1 MSGTVHVE
9 VRGRLGI
16 LTLDRPKA
24 LNALSRG
31 MVRTVSAAL
40 RRWREDDEVRAVLI
54 KAVPGRAFCA
64 GGDIIG
70 VIEAAKAEGA
80 AVAAPFFFDE
90 YRMNWRIA
98 ELGKPYVAF
107 LDGITMGGGVGIS
120 VHGSH
125 RIATENTL
133 LAMPETGIGFFPDVG
148 GTHFLPRLPAR
159 TGLYLGLTG
168 ERVDGATATR
178 LGLATHFVPAISL
191 AALESALVDGADVD
205 AALEGVADEPAP
217 GGLDAV
223 AIRRLFEADSLGDL
237 LAGLDRDG
245 GPFAVRTLET
255 LRQKCPLSLA
265 VTFAALRRGER
276 LDLAGCLA
284 MEYRLVHRFLDGHDF
299 REGVRALLVDK
310 DRKPRWLHGA
320 IEDVGAAEVEACFAP
335 LAGDDLVLDW
345 QPRGEEV

>member
-1 MSGTVHVE
+1 MSGAVHVE
-9 VRGRLGI
+9 LRGGIGI

-24 LNALSRG
+24 LNALSRN

-40 RRWREDDEVRAVLI
+40 RRWHEDPDVRAVLI
-54 KAVPGRAFCA
+54 KAVPGRSFCA
-64 GGDIIG
+64 GGDIVDVIG
-70 VIEAAKAEGA
+70 QAKAEGA
-80 AVAAPFFFDE
+80 AAAAPFFFDE

-98 ELGKPYVAF
+98 ELGKPYIAF

-125 RIATENTL
+125 RIVTENTV

-178 LGLATHFVPAISL
+178 LGIATHFVPASSL
-191 AALESALVDGADVD
+191 PALEKALVEDADID
-205 AALEGVADEPAP
+205 AALKRLADEPAP

-223 AIRRLFEADSLGDL
+223 AIERLFDARSLGHL
-237 LAGLDRDG
+237 WSGLARDG
-245 GPFAVRTLET
+245 SAFASRTLET
-255 LRQKCPLSLA
+255 LRRKAPLSLA
-265 VTFAALRRGER
+265 VTFAALGRGAR

-284 MEYRLVHRFLDGHDF
+284 MEYRMVHRFLDGHDF

-310 DRKPRWLHGA
+310 DRRPRWRHAA
-320 IEDVGAAEVEACFAP
+320 IGDVSGVEVEACFAP
-335 LAGDDLVLDW
+335 LDGGDLILDW
-345 QPRGEEV
+345 QDRGESG

>member
-1 MSGTVHVE
+1 MSGAVHVE
-9 VRGRLGI
+9 VRGGVGI

-24 LNALSRG
+24 LNALSRN

-40 RRWREDDEVRAVLI
+40 CRWREDRDIRAVLV
-54 KAVPGRAFCA
+54 KAVPGRSFCA
-64 GGDIIG
+64 GGDIVG

-80 AVAAPFFFDE
+80 AAAAPFFLDE

-98 ELGKPYVAF
+98 ELGKPYIAF

-125 RIATENTL
+125 RVATENTL

-159 TGLYLGLTG
+159 AGLYLGLTG

-178 LGLATHFVPAISL
+178 LGLATHFVPAASL
-191 AALESALVDGADVD
+191 PALEKALVEGAGID
-205 AALEGVADEPAP
+205 AALRRLADEPAP

-223 AIRRLFEADSLGDL
+223 AIERHFSARSLDDL
-237 LAGLDRDG
+237 CAGLVRES
-245 GPFAVRTLET
+245 GPFASRTLDT
-255 LRQKCPLSLA
+255 LRQKAPLSLA
-265 VTFAALRRGER
+265 VTFRALARGAG

-284 MEYRLVHRFLDGHDF
+284 MEYRMVHRFLEGHDF

-310 DRKPRWLHGA
+310 DRRPRWRHA
-320 IEDVGAAEVEACFAP
+320 TIEDVTVAEIEACFAP
-335 LAGDDLVLDW
+335 LEGGDLILDW
-345 QPRGEEV
+345 QARGAPG